1 MKIAGAPFRRLRDIV
16 PSLVDERVG
25 IVQQVFE
32 VPREAGAPDFFH
44 FASRACNT
52 RAFTRQENFSTAGG
66 ASTDR
71 ETALAKAVGEAVERY
86 CAAIYEVE
94 ELPLASAADAPF
106 PCVPP
111 EAFALYGAE
120 QLARPGFPWAPFEP
134 DTPVRWTPARDP
146 LTGETRWVPAAMVYI
161 PYLFYQGTGD
171 APVVQPIST
180 GLACHVS
187 PAAAAVSGL
196 CEVVERDAFTI
207 MWQARLGM
215 PQIRVET
222 LSDRNYDLVARFERT
237 GATIT
242 LLWLTLDA
250 GIPTVLAVLRSPSPV
265 APALAFA
272 AATALDPEE
281 AVRKSLE
288 ELAHTRRYS
297 QQITTSLPRLVPE
310 PGHANVVDQMGHLN
324 FWCDHANAP
333 LADFVFAS
341 SQRLEFD
348 ELPRPA
354 TGSPAGDL
362 EVLCRRLEGVGHRV
376 LIADVT
382 TPDVRD
388 LGLAV
393 VRAVVPG
400 FHPLFMGFGIRAL
413 GGRRLWE
420 VPQKLGHR
428 GITRAEGDN
437 PYPHPYP

>member
-1 MKIAGAPFRRLRDIV
+1 M
-16 PSLVDERVG
+16 
-25 IVQQVFE
+25 
-32 VPREAGAPDFFH
+32 
-44 FASRACNT
+44 
-52 RAFTRQENFSTAGG
+52 
-66 ASTDR
+66 
-71 ETALAKAVGEAVERY
+71 
-86 CAAIYEVE
+86 
-94 ELPLASAADAPF
+94 
-106 PCVPP
+106 
-111 EAFALYGAE
+111 
-120 QLARPGFPWAPFEP
+120 
-134 DTPVRWTPARDP
+134 
-146 LTGETRWVPAAMVYI
+146 
-161 PYLFYQGTGD
+161 
-171 APVVQPIST
+171 
-180 GLACHVS
+180 
-187 PAAAAVSGL
+187 
-196 CEVVERDAFTI
+196 
-207 MWQARLGM
+207 
-215 PQIRVET
+215 
-222 LSDRNYDLVARFERT
+222 ARFERT